1 MRLSETER
9 AVIRD
14 TVRELFGPQARVRLF
29 GSRTDDAARGGDI
42 DLLIE
47 CPEPLPDR
55 AARTHRLVARLQMRL
70 GDQRIDALVVDPATP
85 ATPIVRVARHTGIA
99 V

>member
-1 MRLSETER
+1 MRLSET
-9 AVIRD
+9 
-14 TVRELFGPQARVRLF
+14 
-29 GSRTDDAARGGDI
+29 
-42 DLLIE
+42 
-47 CPEPLPDR
+47 DR

-85 ATPIVRVARHTGIA
+85 ATLIVRVAQHTGIA

>member
-9 AVIRD
+9 TFIRD
-14 TVRELFGPQARVRLF
+14 TVRELFGPHARVRLF

-70 GDQRIDALVVDPATP
+70 GNQRIDALVIDPTTP
-85 ATPIVRVARHTGIA
+85 ATPIVRVAQHTGIA
-99 V
+99 I